1 MYHSI
6 YLCIYNYALKNFIC
20 LSINISI
27 TVLCKTE
34 YVMYLGTSSLME
46 AAKNGNTDIVKL
58 LLEHEADVNAKN
70 NYG

>member
-1 MYHSI
+1 
-6 YLCIYNYALKNFIC
+6 
-20 LSINISI
+20 
-27 TVLCKTE
+27 
-34 YVMYLGTSSLME
+34 ME

>member
-1 MYHSI
+1 
-6 YLCIYNYALKNFIC
+6 
-20 LSINISI
+20 
-27 TVLCKTE
+27 
-34 YVMYLGTSSLME
+34 MYLGTTSLME